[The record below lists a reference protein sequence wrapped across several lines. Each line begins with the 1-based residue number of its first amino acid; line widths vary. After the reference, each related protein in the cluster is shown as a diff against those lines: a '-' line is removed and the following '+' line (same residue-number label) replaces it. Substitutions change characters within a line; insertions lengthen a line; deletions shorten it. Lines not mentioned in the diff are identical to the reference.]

1 MVYDEIWSYTHDQ
14 IEQYL
19 YSNGAVYDGAFY
31 CLDECT
37 VALEALPSRRLGH
50 FDFPQTRIMV
60 DGPGADRFYHGFRLQ
75 FLTGGG

>member
-19 YSNGAVYDGAFY
+19 YSKGAVYDGAFY

-37 VALEALPSRRLGH
+37 VALEALPS
-50 FDFPQTRIMV
+50 IV
-60 DGPGADRFYHGFRLQ
+60 
-75 FLTGGG
+75 